1 VAEGW
6 AFLEDAVTALA
17 KERDLSP
24 EDALKAIRDDL
35 EHGRRDSEAICWED
49 KEAVFLLP
57 HEPVYLPVGDSREFQ
72 PLSPGFWIT
81 TGIQEAAGRAE
92 VSAKEVI
99 SGSYRYQPI
108 RVSALREQVADH
120 TPTVQEKEPQAT
132 NRGRHLK
139 SATVRCWIEIV
150 DIAASRDGLP
160 DDREELMSHI
170 VDFND
175 MLEKPVGRS
184 TLRAMVAAVYERPN
198 PRR

>member
-17 KERDLSP
+17 KEHDLSP

-35 EHGRRDSEAICWED
+35 EHGRRDSEAIRWED
-49 KEAVFLLP
+49 KEAVSLP
-57 HEPVYLPVGDSREFQ
+57 HEPVWGRVRDPPAFD
-72 PLSPGFWIT
+72 PLSPELWIT
-81 TGIQEAAGRAE
+81 ARIEEAAGRAE
-92 VSAKEVI
+92 VNAKEVI
-99 SGSYRYQPI
+99 IGSDRFQPI

-160 DDREELMSHI
+160 DDREELMSHM
-170 VDFND
+170 VDFNS
-175 MLEKPVGRS
+175 MLEKPVGPS
-184 TLRAMVAAVYERPN
+184 TLRAIVAAVYERPN